1 MRSRKA
7 FKFVFYV
14 FVLLAVACISGCRC
28 VKYLPKGDTLYTGSV
43 IHIESET
50 VINKKDLSNELE
62 KVERPKPNST
72 FLGMRPK
79 LWVYDITGKDPGKGV
94 KHWLITKVG
103 EPPVLASELAP
114 SKTAELMK
122 NRLQMKGYFHS
133 KIAFRL
139 ITKNQKTKVV
149 YDVQLPAPYLIHKI
163 IFPTDTSML
172 SARIRGTLPQSLL
185 KEGERYD
192 LDLFKTER
200 IRIDHALKDSGFFY
214 FNPDYL
220 LFRADSVTGSKL
232 VNITLTVKP
241 DAPAKA
247 RIPYIIGRV
256 YLMPY
261 PALTDSGT
269 TKVDTIHE
277 GGYYYLDNDSA
288 FRPKVIVGSVFLK
301 TGDLYSRKNHN
312 TTLGHLMGM
321 GVFKFVS
328 IRFEQVDDTVRGILN
343 VYINMSPMPGKS
355 VQAELEAVTK
365 SNNYTGPALT
375 LSFKNRN
382 LFQGAEMFVFNLL
395 GSFETQLSGT
405 ERGLN
410 SYEFGANAQLY
421 FPKFV
426 SPFKMRNASSLFVP
440 KTKVSLGY
448 RLIQRIK
455 YFNMEAFDASFGY
468 KWKENARKEH
478 ELDPVSITLTR
489 LNSTTP
495 AFNTLLQENS
505 FLRKSFQ
512 EQFIIGSKYS
522 FTYNTQIGVQH
533 RNQYYFNG
541 TIDVAGNA
549 LHTVQSLIMNH
560 ASTDAEPYKIFGYP
574 YSQYSRGTVD
584 GRYYLNLNK
593 GSKIAA
599 RVLAGIG
606 LPYGNSSTMPYT
618 KQFFSGGSNSIR
630 AFQARSLG
638 PGSYSVPDSLRGK
651 TFLDQSGDIKLEGS
665 LEYRFGIISVLK
677 GALFTDAGNVWLL
690 RKNSQFPGGE
700 FDVSRFQEQ
709 IAVGAG
715 FGLRIDLS
723 FFVLRFDLALPLR
736 KPFLPENERW
746 VVSKIAF
753 GDPSWRRQNLV
764 LNIAVGYPF

>member
-1 MRSRKA
+1 
-7 FKFVFYV
+7 
-14 FVLLAVACISGCRC
+14 
-28 VKYLPKGDTLYTGSV
+28 
-43 IHIESET
+43 
-50 VINKKDLSNELE
+50 
-62 KVERPKPNST
+62 
-72 FLGMRPK
+72 
-79 LWVYDITGKDPGKGV
+79 
-94 KHWLITKVG
+94 
-103 EPPVLASELAP
+103 
-114 SKTAELMK
+114 
-122 NRLQMKGYFHS
+122 
-133 KIAFRL
+133 
-139 ITKNQKTKVV
+139 QKTRVE
-149 YDVQLPAPYLIHKI
+149 YDVLLPAPYLIHKI
-163 IFPTDTSML
+163 TFPADTSML
-172 SARIRGTLPQSLL
+172 STRIRNTLPQSLL

-214 FNPDYL
+214 FNADYL
-220 LFRADSVTGSKL
+220 LFKADSVTGSKQ

-241 DAPAKA
+241 DVPAKA
-247 RIPYIIGRV
+247 KIPYAIGNV

-269 TKVDTIHE
+269 IKADTVRID
-277 GGYYYLDNDSA
+277 GYYYLDNDSA

-301 TGDLYSRKNHN
+301 KGDLYSRKNHN
-312 TTLGHLMGM
+312 ITLGHLMGM

-328 IRFEQVDDTVRGILN
+328 IRFEQVDDTVQGILN
-343 VYINMSPMPGKS
+343 VYINMSPMPEKS
-355 VQAELEAVTK
+355 VQADLEAVTK

-421 FPKFV
+421 FPKFIT
-426 SPFKMRNASSLFVP
+426 PFKIRNTSSLFVP
-440 KTKVSLGY
+440 KTKIDLGY
-448 RLIQRIK
+448 RLIQRVQ
-455 YFNMEAFDASFGY
+455 YFNMEAFNASFGY

-478 ELDPVSITLTR
+478 ELDPVSVTLTR

-495 AFNTLLQENS
+495 AFNKLLQENS

-541 TIDVAGNA
+541 TIDVAGNT
-549 LHTVQSLIMNH
+549 LHTLQSLFMSR
-560 ASTDAEPYKIFGYP
+560 ASTDAQPYTIFGYP
-574 YSQYSRGTVD
+574 YSQYSRVTAD
-584 GRYYLNLNK
+584 GRYYLNVNK
-593 GSKIAA
+593 GNKIAA
-599 RVLAGIG
+599 RLLAGIG
-606 LPYGNSSTMPYT
+606 VPYGNSSTMPYT

-638 PGSYSVPDSLRGK
+638 PGSYRVPDSLVGK
-651 TFLDQSGDIKLEGS
+651 TFLDQAGDIKLEGS

-677 GALFTDAGNVWLL
+677 GALFTDAGNIWLL
-690 RKNSQFPGGE
+690 HKNSQFPGGE
-700 FDVSRFQEQ
+700 FDVSRFQSQ

-723 FFVLRFDLALPLR
+723 FFVLRFDLAMPLR

-746 VVSKIAF
+746 VVNKIDF
-753 GDPSWRRQNLV
+753 RDPSWRAQNLV